1 MRPYIISFIISVL
14 IGLTGLVI
22 FDDTKIAVLFVLSSS
37 VSCSLGML
45 IMNYMYAK
53 NWIGKLVV
61 RLDSNSDSNGFCELH
76 ANTSIDNIIRNKY
89 ALLDVEVYKDKVDN
103 DF

>member
-14 IGLTGLVI
+14 IGLTGFVI

-37 VSCSLGML
+37 ISCSLGML
-45 IMNYMYAK
+45 IMNYMYSK
-53 NWIGKLVV
+53 NWIGKLIV
-61 RLDSNSDSNGFCELH
+61 RLDSNAESNGFCELH

-89 ALLDVEVYKDKVDN
+89 ALLDVEVYKDKVDD